1 MVCEMA
7 AYSDDLKVY
16 MMVDCLVQPMVGEK
30 DIRLVAGSVAMKG
43 VWKVASKER
52 QRGRL
57 TAEK

>member
-1 MVCEMA
+1 MA